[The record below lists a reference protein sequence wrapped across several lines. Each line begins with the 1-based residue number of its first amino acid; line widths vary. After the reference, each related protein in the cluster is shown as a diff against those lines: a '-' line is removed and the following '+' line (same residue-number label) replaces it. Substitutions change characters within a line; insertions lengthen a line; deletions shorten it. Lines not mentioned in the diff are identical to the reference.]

1 MFEAPHRFRFEALK
15 RETVVAGIPLSHELL
30 KCLHAYNRLV
40 IDLEKEED
48 RTRLTYT
55 YRTLLQSADDE
66 GSFVGLPYVLLSMA
80 CVPRAKVLNDC
91 VRVALVEGILKRD
104 QKWAVEG
111 VDHGLQHRPG
121 SAIQCVFADVPWEGS
136 VSISTVSK
144 GTNASYTHI
153 RLVND
158 NKNRTPGMSY
168 LYGPSPYTPTRSV

>member
-1 MFEAPHRFRFEALK
+1 M
-15 RETVVAGIPLSHELL
+15 
-30 KCLHAYNRLV
+30 

-55 YRTLLQSADDE
+55 ERTLLQSADDE

-144 GTNASYTHI
+144 GTNASYTLI
-153 RLVND
+153 YVSSMTTKTGRLACPTCTVHHRILPLDRYEDRKGKNVIKND
-158 NKNRTPGMSY
+158 YDGVLGRTAMHSFR
-168 LYGPSPYTPTRSV
+168 L